1 MTREAAHGQSE
12 NGANNQPWS
21 VQQTMYD
28 RSERCWRRGGP
39 QQRNEC
45 GRDEQRWRGES
56 QWRDEPKWN
65 DDGRHDERRGYDDRR
80 RRDYYDRRDDRSHNL
95 RQHL

>member
-12 NGANNQPWS
+12 NGANNQPSS